1 MNSNYYIGTSPSE
14 ILGNTPKFLY
24 LIRRNDDGE
33 LFFVRSD
40 QLRDKSSI
48 EINSPGSVSENFI
61 DFEPGFDYFEGIDED
76 REPVHE
82 NLVWPQYR
90 WDDRNILYFVDEQG
104 QLVQRINQNYNYPNG
119 ISSNG

>member
-1 MNSNYYIGTSPSE
+1 MNSNYYIGTTPSE
-14 ILGNTPKFLY
+14 LLGSTPRFLY

-48 EINSPGSVSENFI
+48 EINSPGSTAENFV
-61 DFEPGFDYFEGIDED
+61 DFEPGIDYFEGITED
-76 REPVHE
+76 REPVNE

-90 WDDRNILYFVDEQG
+90 WDDRNVLYFVDDQG
-104 QLVQRINQNYNYPNG
+104 QLVQRINQNYNYPDG

>member
-1 MNSNYYIGTSPSE
+1 MNSNYYIGTTPSE
-14 ILGNTPKFLY
+14 LLGNSPKFLY

-48 EINSPGSVSENFI
+48 EINSPGSVTENFV
-61 DFEPGFDYFEGIDED
+61 DFEPGFDYFEGIGED
-76 REPVHE
+76 REPVYE

-90 WDDRNILYFVDEQG
+90 WDDRSILYFVDEQG
-104 QLVQRINQNYNYPNG
+104 QLVQRINQNYNYPDG